1 MLRFDWSL
9 VITVIN
15 LIVFYLLMKKFLIDK
30 IYAVMDQRRAAID
43 EEIERTR
50 VERETAEKLTIQY
63 QDNLQNVQ
71 EESRQMLA
79 QAKTDANA
87 EYERIISQADEKAVK
102 IVNEAEQT
110 IRVER
115 EKAIHDMQ
123 KEIAGLAIV
132 AAAKIVGEQSNADAD
147 RQIYNQFIKETGEF

>member
-15 LIVFYLLMKKFLIDK
+15 LIVFYLLMKKFLIGK
-30 IYAVMDQRRAAID
+30 VYAVMDQRRAAID

-50 VERETAEKLTIQY
+50 EEREAAEKLTIQY

-71 EESRQMLA
+71 EETKQMFL
-79 QAKTDANA
+79 QAKVDANT
-87 EYERIISQADEKAVK
+87 EYERIINQADEKAVRIIK
-102 IVNEAEQT
+102 EAEQKVS
-110 IRVER
+110 VER

-132 AAAKIVGEQSNADAD
+132 AAAKIVGEQSSANAD